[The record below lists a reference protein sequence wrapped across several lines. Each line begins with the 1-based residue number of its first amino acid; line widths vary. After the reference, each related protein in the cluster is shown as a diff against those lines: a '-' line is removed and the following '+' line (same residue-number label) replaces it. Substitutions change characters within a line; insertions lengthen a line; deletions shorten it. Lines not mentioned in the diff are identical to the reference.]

1 MFCVQITWVTPSAC
15 PGVTGVLVNAAGTC
29 LDVSNAGTASG
40 TAVQSYTCNGTPAQA
55 WIQQANGVYL
65 NPNSGMC
72 LDDSGGVPN
81 GLLQIYPCNGTPA
94 QKWAAPANY
103 PGAFTSAVGT
113 NNCIDSA
120 GGANNARTK
129 LAPCNGGASQ
139 QWSFCAIS
147 V

>member
-1 MFCVQITWVTPSAC
+1 MTHA
-15 PGVTGVLVNAAGTC
+15 
-29 LDVSNAGTASG
+29 
-40 TAVQSYTCNGTPAQA
+40 
-55 WIQQANGVYL
+55 
-65 NPNSGMC
+65 
-72 LDDSGGVPN
+72 DDT
-81 GLLQIYPCNGTPA
+81 QIYPCNGTPA

-113 NNCIDSA
+113 NNGIDSA

-139 QWSFCAIS
+139 QWSFRAIS